1 MSDPASLGVLRD
13 LAVLV
18 SIAITFG
25 LVGYRLLRHFRP
37 QAAWNHEGQVLSS
50 PYDMPDLLALLGMG
64 LFFMA
69 AALLTQP
76 GASATVPKLSETGIS
91 GLVSAMVFNLLV
103 CLALLAYLHRL
114 RGLNPAELFGLQQL
128 DGRTLLRTVV
138 FFAVIEVIGVNAFSA
153 LLESWMRGFWSAEG
167 PQEAVQLFQGTGGVG
182 MKVVFIFSVVILAP
196 LVEETVF
203 RGFVYGVLKRY
214 TDAPFAALTSSLMF
228 AIIHM
233 HVGSLLPLWL
243 LALLLCA
250 AYEITGCLLA
260 PILLHMI
267 FNGVSIALMM
277 IFGQA

>member
-1 MSDPASLGVLRD
+1 MPDPASLGVLRD
-13 LAVLV
+13 LAVLA
-18 SIAITFG
+18 SIAIALG

-50 PYDMPDLLALLGMG
+50 PYDLPDLLTLLGLG

-69 AALLTQP
+69 AALLVQP
-76 GASATVPKLSETGIS
+76 DAAATGPKLSEAGIG
-91 GLVSAMVFNLLV
+91 GLVSAMIFNLLV

-114 RGLNPAELFGLQQL
+114 RGLNPAELFGLQQF
-128 DGRTLLRTVV
+128 GGWSLLRTVA
-138 FFAVIEVIGVNAFSA
+138 FFAVIEVIGVNGFAA
-153 LLESWMRGFWSAEG
+153 LLESWLHDFWADEG
-167 PQEAVQLFQGTGGVG
+167 PQEAVRLFQSTGGVAL
-182 MKVVFIFSVVILAP
+182 KAVFIFSVVILAP

-267 FNGVSIALMM
+267 FNGASIALMLL
-277 IFGQA
+277 FDAK